1 MVKVM
6 FEIGEQV
13 KIKGTDKVGV
23 VKAYKIDGYLLHD
36 KKQVV
41 IKYCVQVGASHYNDW
56 YQEQHLELLNSYDFN
71 SKFELGLLD
80 FLIDI
85 YLLNNK
91 IDLVKKL
98 HTEKKLYEVK

>member
-1 MVKVM
+1 MVKM
-6 FEIGEQV
+6 KFEIGDKV
-13 KIKGTDKVGV
+13 KIKSTDKEGI

-41 IKYCVQVGASHYNDW
+41 IKYCVQVGATIYNDW
-56 YQEQHLELLNSYDFN
+56 YQEQHLIPFMSYEFE
-71 SKFELGLLD
+71 KEFELGLLD

-91 IDLVKKL
+91 IDLVKQL
-98 HTEKKLYEVK
+98 HNQKQLYI